1 MKAHLHFVI
10 SAAVVAGEVATRD
23 WSTVDV
29 PDLLT
34 LNAASAATAGSTADG
49 GAPNE
54 STFAPTCGTVDTA
67 ERVVREAAPG
77 GAAGAAAQTTTT
89 AAAAAV
95 AAAVALPPRP
105 PRPDN
110 WATMSRKQRQN
121 WKLRAGKRRHLDG
134 GDAAPRSDDS
144 YTEDES
150 SARVDTKKPRVPSAC
165 SGQGEASDGLSSAS
179 AIENKAERGA
189 TEAAASR
196 VMGLEG
202 CDAGLRAAAVDETVH
217 KSGAA
222 TSEAPS
228 ALAAPPPGLASA
240 LRERRER
247 ERERQRQRQE
257 RQRDQNGGR

>member
-121 WKLRAGKRRHLDG
+121 WKLRAGRG
-134 GDAAPRSDDS
+134 GTWTVVMRPPAAMILMPKMRALHGLIPRSP
-144 YTEDES
+144 EF
-150 SARVDTKKPRVPSAC
+150 P
-165 SGQGEASDGLSSAS
+165 
-179 AIENKAERGA
+179 
-189 TEAAASR
+189 
-196 VMGLEG
+196 
-202 CDAGLRAAAVDETVH
+202 
-217 KSGAA
+217 
-222 TSEAPS
+222 
-228 ALAAPPPGLASA
+228 ALAVVREKLQMAFRVRPRS
-240 LRERRER
+240 RTRQKEERRK
-247 ERERQRQRQE
+247 QRQA
-257 RQRDQNGGR
+257 G